1 MIMSTHLFYVLICFS
16 CIIIFAII
24 HRKSKNIRQV
34 FGIISFVFFS
44 YFLTYETGFLHISD
58 FFRTAL
64 ICFISLLAA
73 LFVSSV
79 KYDKIAQEKY
89 LKGPIVTICLICFI
103 VISVFFVIGVPWF
116 VTYFPLENADAIIFT
131 MMQSKEGSYGL
142 ICSMI
147 NKNILSPL
155 FSSLLPLFIA
165 ELVLSILV
173 FKLKKTLEF
182 SFFLK
187 KVHLYAYKKIWPTIN
202 QLLLLTFIVCFI
214 LFVKTVSQ
222 LILPSIN
229 IARTYFAENE
239 KTNSKLYIEDYVFP
253 DSVKITFPEQKKNL
267 IVILMESME
276 TNFQEYTPELN
287 ALKNENISFFPGGQ
301 DVSMTG
307 WTMGAQVS
315 KLCAIPLGLP
325 KGLENSSSINFYL
338 PKAKCLMDV
347 LSENGYQQI
356 YVQGSD
362 GTFAS
367 KRTFWQ
373 QHSVNKFNDFVYY
386 KKENVVPIK
395 RENNWGLSDY
405 TLYSLMKKELFS
417 LEKKDQPFALYMM
430 TVDTHFPEGE
440 KSKACESEIKND
452 DKTQFTGIL
461 RCASKQVNSFVEW
474 AKTQPWYKNTV
485 IVILGDHTWSTYTE
499 LLNLPKGSPLYW
511 INIFINSSKKP
522 EQNTRQFSSLDMF
535 PTILEA
541 IGASVDEHRLGLGTS
556 LLSDK
561 QTLLEKYGRKSL
573 DSLLN
578 KKSYQYDYFMNGG
591 FFIREKE

>member
-34 FGIISFVFFS
+34 FGIISFVFIS
-44 YFLTYETGFLHISD
+44 YFLTYETGFLHVSD
-58 FFRTAL
+58 YFRTAL
-64 ICFISLLAA
+64 ICLISLLAA

-79 KYDKIAQEKY
+79 KYDKISQEKY
-89 LKGPIVTICLICFI
+89 LKGPIVTICLICCI
-103 VISVFFVIGVPWF
+103 VISVFLIVGIPWF
-116 VTYFPLENADAIIFT
+116 VSEFPLDNADAIIFT
-131 MMQSKEGSYGL
+131 MMQSKEGSYDL
-142 ICSMI
+142 IFSMI
-147 NKNILSPL
+147 KKNIFSPL
-155 FSSLLPLFIA
+155 FIFLLPLFIA
-165 ELVLSILV
+165 ELILSILV

-182 SFFLK
+182 SVFFK
-187 KVHLYAYKKIWPTIN
+187 KVHLYAHKKIWPTIN
-202 QLLLLTFIVCFI
+202 QLLLLTFIVCSI
-214 LFVKTVSQ
+214 LFIKTVPQ

-229 IARTYFAENE
+229 IARTYLVENE
-239 KTNSKLYIEDYVFP
+239 KTNSKLYLEDYIFP

-267 IVILMESME
+267 IVIMMESIQ

-287 ALKNENISFFPGGQ
+287 TLKNNNVSFLLGGQ
-301 DVSMTG
+301 DVWMTG

-325 KGLENSSSINFYL
+325 NGLENSSSINFYL

-386 KKENVVPIK
+386 KKENIVPAK
-395 RENNWGLSDY
+395 KENNWGLSDY

-417 LEKKDQPFALYMM
+417 LENIDQPFALYMM

-440 KSKACESEIKND
+440 TSKICESEMKND
-452 DKTQFTGIL
+452 DKTQFIGIL

-474 AKTQPWYKNTV
+474 AKTQPWYENTV
-485 IVILGDHTWSTYTE
+485 IVILGDHTWLTFTE
-499 LLNLPKGSPLYW
+499 LLSLPKDSPLYW

-522 EQNTRQFSSLDMF
+522 NQKTRQFSSLDMF

-541 IGASVDEHRLGLGTS
+541 MGASIDEHRLGLGTS
-556 LLSDK
+556 LFSNK
-561 QTLLEKYGRKSL
+561 QTLLEQHGRQTL
-573 DSLLN
+573 DSLLRQ
-578 KKSYQYDYFMNGG
+578 KSFQYDYFMNGG
-591 FFIREKE
+591 SFVIEEE